1 MNHFFINTTDKNII
15 ESAINIIIK
24 NMQRKIKNDV
34 ECPINTMLL
43 LCPNLILKRDV
54 YDLKQNKAKKNFI
67 IPVLLIIYIN
77 DNTITIKIVVN
88 KEDLDFIKKNN
99 IIIVNIDTCSILFD
113 FGFTF
118 YLESFGEKLE
128 VDKLKKVCYLKI

>member
-1 MNHFFINTTDKNII
+1 MSHKYYAFI
-15 ESAINIIIK
+15 
-24 NMQRKIKNDV
+24 M
-34 ECPINTMLL
+34 
-43 LCPNLILKRDV
+43 PNLILKRDV

-113 FGFTF
+113 FGFF
-118 YLESFGEKLE
+118 F
-128 VDKLKKVCYLKI
+128 I